1 VPGGSCSRASG
12 GPGRAF
18 AGDQA
23 AAGTDRRMRGHLWI
37 RRPNGGPVQGVRG
50 RAIWADPGM
59 LRVL

>member
-1 VPGGSCSRASG
+1 
-12 GPGRAF
+12 
-18 AGDQA
+18 
-23 AAGTDRRMRGHLWI
+23 MRGHLWI